1 MRCSRPT
8 RLILSL
14 AFVAAGAQSAELELQ
29 VLDRDGRPLPEAVLV
44 LDSSVPGARPSPP
57 SELVISQEKMK
68 FSPSVAVAHL
78 STKVRFTNLDRWDHH
93 VRGGFVGPGG
103 VYLDSSKGYSFRLAG
118 RDGNKAPSSA
128 EHSYTQ
134 TGPQMLGCHL
144 HGSMKAFLY
153 ITDSPW
159 AAVSGGDGK
168 VKLSGVPAGPARLR
182 IWHADELVETPM
194 QSLQVV
200 DGMAVVKLAT
210 QIVPRKAKRQ
220 APEELKM
227 PGY

>member
-1 MRCSRPT
+1 MRFPRPT

-14 AFVAAGAQSAELELQ
+14 ALAAAGAQAADLELQ

-44 LDSSVPGARPSPP
+44 LDSSVPGARPAAPP
-57 SELVISQEKMK
+57 ELVISQEKMK
-68 FSPSVAVAHL
+68 FSPAVAVAHL

-103 VYLDSSKGYSFRLAG
+103 VYLDSSKGYAFRLAG
-118 RDGNKAPSSA
+118 REGNKAPSSA

-144 HGSMKAFLY
+144 HGSMKGFLY

-159 AAVSGGDGK
+159 AAVSNADGK
-168 VKLSGVPAGPARLR
+168 ARLSGVPAGPARLR
-182 IWHADELVETPM
+182 IWHADELIETPM
-194 QSLQVV
+194 QNLQVV
-200 DGMAVVKLAT
+200 DGMAAVRLAT
-210 QIVPRKAKRQ
+210 QIVPRKPRK
-220 APEELKM
+220 APAEELKM